1 MANVRTIECLI
12 VPINPQAQ
20 NNSQRQVT
28 GTGEVSVLQ
37 IQSAEGGIR
46 ENLIFRKGQNIT
58 LVFGDKI
65 KCVAGKVLLFFHPN
79 PGSSRLHTL
88 SAQPNGEKEKTEVE
102 VNEETTK
109 QTTVQVKLPLTGVNH
124 RVLAGRV
131 ADDRFPSNGEYQV
144 INGKLRLMMVK

>member
-1 MANVRTIECLI
+1 MANTRTIECLI
-12 VPINPQAQ
+12 VPINPQSQ
-20 NNSQRQVT
+20 NNSRRQVT

-37 IQSAEGGIR
+37 IQSAEGGTR

-58 LVFGDKI
+58 LVFGDKVR
-65 KCVAGKVLLFFHPN
+65 CVAGKVMLFFHPD

-88 SAQPNGEKEKTEVE
+88 SAQPNGENEKTEVE

-109 QTTVQVKLPLTGVNH
+109 QTTVLAKLALTGVNH
-124 RVLAGRV
+124 RVIGGMIV
-131 ADDRFPSNGEYQV
+131 GQPSSNGSYQV